1 MIGRLWTTQV
11 DVARAE
17 DYESFARD
25 ISLPMFR
32 RQQGF
37 RGTIMLRQED
47 RCAVLTLWRD
57 IEDVVALRTSK
68 DYKATVR
75 KITAQGFLPGEQAVD
90 VYKIHLLEFA

>member
-37 RGTIMLRQED
+37 RGTVMLRRED
-47 RCAVLTLWRD
+47 SCAVLTLWHD
-57 IEDVVALRTSK
+57 IEGVVALKTSK
-68 DYKATVR
+68 DYQATVR
-75 KITAQGFLPGEQAVD
+75 KITAQGFLSGEHAVD
-90 VYKIHLLEFA
+90 VYKIHLLELS

>member
-11 DVARAE
+11 EVARAE
-17 DYESFARD
+17 DYEAFARD

-32 RQQGF
+32 RQRGF
-37 RGTIMLRQED
+37 RGTVMLRQED

-57 IEDVVALRTSK
+57 IEDVVALKTSK
-68 DYKATVR
+68 DYQATVR
-75 KITAQGFLPGEQAVD
+75 EITAQGFLSGEQAVG